1 MKLYEFDGFPSPR
14 RVRVFLAEK
23 GIDGVESVQVDV
35 PGGEARQQPFRSMNP
50 LGEVP
55 VLELDDG
62 TCIGE
67 TTAISRYFEEL
78 QPEPALFGATTT
90 EKALV
95 EMWQRRMESGLMSA
109 VLTYFHHATAG
120 LGPLETYQNRDWGE
134 NNREC
139 ALATMQLLDKQL
151 EGRRFVVGD
160 SFSIA
165 DITGLCAMDFA
176 DYCEIDVPDE
186 LTNLRAWHHRVSS
199 RPSAAA

>member
-23 GIDGVESVQVDV
+23 GFDGIESVQVDV
-35 PGGEARQQPFRSMNP
+35 PGGEARQESFRSKNP

-78 QPEPALFGATTT
+78 QPEPALFGTTAT
-90 EKALV
+90 EKAVV
-95 EMWQRRMESGLMSA
+95 EMWQRRLESGLMGA
-109 VLTYFHHATAG
+109 ALTYFHHATAG

-134 NNREC
+134 KNRERTV
-139 ALATMQLLDKQL
+139 ATMHLLDKHL
-151 EGRRFVVGD
+151 EGRTFVAGD
-160 SFSIA
+160 NYSIA
-165 DITGLCAMDFA
+165 DVTGLCAIDFA
-176 DYCEIDVPDE
+176 TYCKIDVPAE
-186 LTNLRAWHHRVSS
+186 LANLKAWYNRVSS
-199 RPSAAA
+199 RPSASA

>member
-14 RVRVFLAEK
+14 RIRVFLAEK

-35 PGGEARQQPFRSMNP
+35 PGGEARRQPFRSKNP

-78 QPEPALFGATTT
+78 HPEPALFGATTT

-95 EMWQRRMESGLMSA
+95 EMWQRRLESGLMSA
-109 VLTYFHHATAG
+109 VLAYFHHATAG

-134 NNREC
+134 NNR
-139 ALATMQLLDKQL
+139 ARAVATMQLLDKQL
-151 EGRRFVVGD
+151 EGRSFVVGD

-176 DYCEIDVPDE
+176 DYCKIGVPPD

>member
-23 GIDGVESVQVDV
+23 GFDAFESVQIDV
-35 PGGEARQQPFRSMNP
+35 PGGEARQEPFRSKNP

-78 QPEPALFGATTT
+78 QPEPALFGTTAT
-90 EKALV
+90 EKAVV
-95 EMWQRRMESGLMSA
+95 EMWQRRLESGLMGA
-109 VLTYFHHATAG
+109 ALTYFHHATAG

-134 NNREC
+134 KNRERTV
-139 ALATMQLLDKQL
+139 ATMYLLDKHL
-151 EGRRFVVGD
+151 EGRTFVAGD
-160 SFSIA
+160 NYSIA
-165 DITGLCAMDFA
+165 DVTGLCAMDFA
-176 DYCEIDVPDE
+176 AYCKIDVPVE
-186 LTNLRAWHHRVSS
+186 LANLQAWYNRVSS
-199 RPSAAA
+199 RPSASA

>member
-95 EMWQRRMESGLMSA
+95 EMWQRRLESGLMSA